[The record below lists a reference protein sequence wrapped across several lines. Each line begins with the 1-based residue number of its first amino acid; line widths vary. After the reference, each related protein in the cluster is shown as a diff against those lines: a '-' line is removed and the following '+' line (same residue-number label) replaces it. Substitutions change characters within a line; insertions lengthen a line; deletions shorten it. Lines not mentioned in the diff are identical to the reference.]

1 MLHLQPH
8 LRDKAQLVVVFQY
21 WAVKVE
27 RKIRKEIIGKKLTGF
42 RMNKDLIEF
51 EFEDNT
57 SLSIYF
63 DHKIYLTVES
73 LKKKTR

>member
-1 MLHLQPH
+1 
-8 LRDKAQLVVVFQY
+8 
-21 WAVKVE
+21 VKVE